1 MAYAAANEMAVN
13 GDAAVAVPAVLGLDD
28 IEGVMR
34 LYRARIL
41 RYAMFAVR
49 DRDAAETITQECFLK
64 AYRARESFRGDCS
77 LSTWLMQIA
86 VNLVRD
92 YARSKQFQF
101 WKRAQTSAVDV
112 SEVTEFLRHPGS
124 SAEAGV
130 LAREQLKS
138 VWTAVEKL
146 SKMQR
151 EVFLLAVCRRDGATG
166 DCGADGDEGKHGE
179 IASLSGLE
187 FSADASACGNGW
199 SAMNENQ
206 NQSGQT
212 GRGHLTAKEISRWL
226 VEGPEQSA
234 SRHCRAAGPARRSWL
249 RPRRR

>member
-13 GDAAVAVPAVLGLDD
+13 SDTAVAAQPVLGLDD

-64 AYRARESFRGDCS
+64 AYRARENFRGECS

-130 LAREQLKS
+130 LAREQLKA
-138 VWTAVEKL
+138 VWAAVEKL
-146 SKMQR
+146 SRMQR
-151 EVFLLAVCRRDGATG
+151 EVFLLRFVEEMELREIAELMGMKESTVKSHLYRALNSVRTRVVAGTDGA
-166 DCGADGDEGKHGE
+166 
-179 IASLSGLE
+179 
-187 FSADASACGNGW
+187 
-199 SAMNENQ
+199 Q
-206 NQSGQT
+206 
-212 GRGHLTAKEISRWL
+212 
-226 VEGPEQSA
+226 
-234 SRHCRAAGPARRSWL
+234 
-249 RPRRR
+249 

>member
-13 GDAAVAVPAVLGLDD
+13 GDLAVAAQPVLGLDD

-34 LYRARIL
+34 LYRGRIL

-101 WKRAQTSAVDV
+101 WKRAQSSAIDV

-130 LAREQLKS
+130 LAREKLKS
-138 VWTAVEKL
+138 VWSAVEKL

-151 EVFLLAVCRRDGATG
+151 EVFLLRFVEEMELREIADLMGMKESTVKSHLYRALNSVRTKVLAETDGA
-166 DCGADGDEGKHGE
+166 
-179 IASLSGLE
+179 
-187 FSADASACGNGW
+187 
-199 SAMNENQ
+199 
-206 NQSGQT
+206 
-212 GRGHLTAKEISRWL
+212 R
-226 VEGPEQSA
+226 
-234 SRHCRAAGPARRSWL
+234 
-249 RPRRR
+249 

>member
-1 MAYAAANEMAVN
+1 MAYAAANEMAVS
-13 GDAAVAVPAVLGLDD
+13 GDTAVAAQPALGLDD

-101 WKRAQTSAVDV
+101 WKRAQTSAIDV
-112 SEVTEFLRHPGS
+112 SEMTEFLRHPGS
-124 SAEAGV
+124 SAEAGM
-130 LAREQLKS
+130 LAREQLKAVS
-138 VWTAVEKL
+138 AAVERL

-151 EVFLLAVCRRDGATG
+151 EVFLLRFVEEMELREIAELMGMKESTVKSHLYRALNSVRTRVLAGTDGA
-166 DCGADGDEGKHGE
+166 
-179 IASLSGLE
+179 
-187 FSADASACGNGW
+187 
-199 SAMNENQ
+199 
-206 NQSGQT
+206 
-212 GRGHLTAKEISRWL
+212 R
-226 VEGPEQSA
+226 
-234 SRHCRAAGPARRSWL
+234 
-249 RPRRR
+249 

>member
-13 GDAAVAVPAVLGLDD
+13 SDAAVAVTAALGLDD

-64 AYRARESFRGDCS
+64 AYRARENFRGDCS

-112 SEVTEFLRHPGS
+112 SEVSEFLRHPGS

-130 LAREQLKS
+130 LAREQLKA

-151 EVFLLAVCRRDGATG
+151 EVFLLRFVEEMELREIAELMGMKESTVKSHLYRALNSVRTRVLAGTDGA
-166 DCGADGDEGKHGE
+166 
-179 IASLSGLE
+179 
-187 FSADASACGNGW
+187 
-199 SAMNENQ
+199 Q
-206 NQSGQT
+206 
-212 GRGHLTAKEISRWL
+212 
-226 VEGPEQSA
+226 
-234 SRHCRAAGPARRSWL
+234 
-249 RPRRR
+249 

>member
-1 MAYAAANEMAVN
+1 MAYAAANEMAVS
-13 GDAAVAVPAVLGLDD
+13 GDTAVAPPAVMGLDD

-112 SEVTEFLRHPGS
+112 SEVTEFLKHPGS
-124 SAEAGV
+124 SAESGV
-130 LAREQLKS
+130 LAREQLKA
-138 VWTAVEKL
+138 VWAAVEKL

-151 EVFLLAVCRRDGATG
+151 EVFLLRFVEEMELREIAELTGMKESTVKSHLYRALNSVRTRVLTETDGA
-166 DCGADGDEGKHGE
+166 
-179 IASLSGLE
+179 
-187 FSADASACGNGW
+187 
-199 SAMNENQ
+199 Q
-206 NQSGQT
+206 
-212 GRGHLTAKEISRWL
+212 
-226 VEGPEQSA
+226 
-234 SRHCRAAGPARRSWL
+234 
-249 RPRRR
+249 

>member
-1 MAYAAANEMAVN
+1 MAYAAANEMAVS
-13 GDAAVAVPAVLGLDD
+13 GDTAVAAPAVLGLDD

-49 DRDAAETITQECFLK
+49 DRDAAETITQDCFLK

-112 SEVTEFLRHPGS
+112 SEVTEFLKHPGS
-124 SAEAGV
+124 SAESGV
-130 LAREQLKS
+130 LAREQLKA
-138 VWTAVEKL
+138 VWAAVEKL

-151 EVFLLAVCRRDGATG
+151 EVFLLRFVEEMELR
-166 DCGADGDEGKHGE
+166 E
-179 IASLSGLE
+179 IAELMGMKESTVKSHLYRALNSVR
-187 FSADASACGNGW
+187 SASASGNGW
-199 SAMNENQ
+199 TQ
-206 NQSGQT
+206 
-212 GRGHLTAKEISRWL
+212 
-226 VEGPEQSA
+226 
-234 SRHCRAAGPARRSWL
+234 
-249 RPRRR
+249 

>member
-1 MAYAAANEMAVN
+1 MAYAAANEMAVS
-13 GDAAVAVPAVLGLDD
+13 GDTAVAAPAVLGLDD

-64 AYRARESFRGDCS
+64 AYRARETFRGDCS

-112 SEVTEFLRHPGS
+112 SEVTEFLKHPGS
-124 SAEAGV
+124 SAESGI
-130 LAREQLKS
+130 LAREQLKA

-151 EVFLLAVCRRDGATG
+151 EVFLLRFVEEMELREIAELMGMKESTVKSHLYRALNSVRTRVLTETDGA
-166 DCGADGDEGKHGE
+166 
-179 IASLSGLE
+179 
-187 FSADASACGNGW
+187 
-199 SAMNENQ
+199 Q
-206 NQSGQT
+206 
-212 GRGHLTAKEISRWL
+212 
-226 VEGPEQSA
+226 
-234 SRHCRAAGPARRSWL
+234 
-249 RPRRR
+249 

>member
-1 MAYAAANEMAVN
+1 MATAAANNMAMMGESVL
-13 GDAAVAVPAVLGLDD
+13 PAPASVGLDD

-34 LYRARIL
+34 LYRGRIL

-77 LSTWLMQIA
+77 ISTWLMQIA

-112 SEVTEFLRHPGS
+112 TEVTEFLPHPGA
-124 SAEAGV
+124 SAESGV
-130 LAREQLKS
+130 LAREQLQK

-151 EVFLLAVCRRDGATG
+151 QVFLLRFV
-166 DCGADGDEGKHGE
+166 EEMELLE
-179 IASLSGLE
+179 IAEAMQMKESTVKSHLYRALHAVRSKVQTE
-187 FSADASACGNGW
+187 TDGN
-199 SAMNENQ
+199 E
-206 NQSGQT
+206 
-212 GRGHLTAKEISRWL
+212 
-226 VEGPEQSA
+226 
-234 SRHCRAAGPARRSWL
+234 
-249 RPRRR
+249 

>member
-1 MAYAAANEMAVN
+1 MAYAAADDMALSSE
-13 GDAAVAVPAVLGLDD
+13 AVIASQPSIGLDD

-34 LYRARIL
+34 LYRGRIL

-101 WKRAQTSAVDV
+101 WKRAQTASVDV
-112 SEVTEFLRHPGS
+112 SEVVEFLPHPGS
-124 SAEAGV
+124 SAESGV
-130 LAREQLKS
+130 LAREQLRA

-151 EVFLLAVCRRDGATG
+151 EVFTLRFVEEMELAEIAELMGMKESTVKSHLYRALNSVRTRVLVETDGA
-166 DCGADGDEGKHGE
+166 
-179 IASLSGLE
+179 
-187 FSADASACGNGW
+187 
-199 SAMNENQ
+199 Q
-206 NQSGQT
+206 
-212 GRGHLTAKEISRWL
+212 
-226 VEGPEQSA
+226 
-234 SRHCRAAGPARRSWL
+234 
-249 RPRRR
+249 

>member
-1 MAYAAANEMAVN
+1 MAYAAAKEMVVNGEMAL
-13 GDAAVAVPAVLGLDD
+13 PTPTVLGLDD

-77 LSTWLMQIA
+77 LNTWLMQIA

-101 WKRAQTSAVDV
+101 WKRAQSTAVDV
-112 SEVTEFLRHPGS
+112 SEMTEFLPHPGS
-124 SAEAGV
+124 SAESGV

-138 VWTAVEKL
+138 VWAAVDKL

-151 EVFLLAVCRRDGATG
+151 EVFLLRFVEEMELREIAELMSMKESTVKSHLYRALNSVRSKVVSETDGA
-166 DCGADGDEGKHGE
+166 
-179 IASLSGLE
+179 
-187 FSADASACGNGW
+187 
-199 SAMNENQ
+199 Q
-206 NQSGQT
+206 
-212 GRGHLTAKEISRWL
+212 
-226 VEGPEQSA
+226 
-234 SRHCRAAGPARRSWL
+234 
-249 RPRRR
+249 

>member
-1 MAYAAANEMAVN
+1 MAYAAANEMAVS
-13 GDAAVAVPAVLGLDD
+13 GDTAVAAPAVLGLDD

-34 LYRARIL
+34 LYRGRIL

-49 DRDAAETITQECFLK
+49 DRDAAETITQDCFLK

-112 SEVTEFLRHPGS
+112 SEVTEFLKHPGS
-124 SAEAGV
+124 SAESGV
-130 LAREQLKS
+130 LAREQLKA

-146 SKMQR
+146 SRMQR
-151 EVFLLAVCRRDGATG
+151 EVFLLRFVEEMELREIAELMGMKESTVKSHLYRALNAVRGRVLTEADGA
-166 DCGADGDEGKHGE
+166 
-179 IASLSGLE
+179 
-187 FSADASACGNGW
+187 
-199 SAMNENQ
+199 Q
-206 NQSGQT
+206 
-212 GRGHLTAKEISRWL
+212 
-226 VEGPEQSA
+226 
-234 SRHCRAAGPARRSWL
+234 
-249 RPRRR
+249 

>member
-1 MAYAAANEMAVN
+1 MAYAAADDMALSSE
-13 GDAAVAVPAVLGLDD
+13 AVIASQPSIGLDD

-34 LYRARIL
+34 LYRGRIL

-112 SEVTEFLRHPGS
+112 SEVTEFLRQPGS
-124 SAEAGV
+124 SVEAGM
-130 LAREQLKS
+130 LAREKLKA
-138 VWTAVEKL
+138 VWAAVEKL

-151 EVFLLAVCRRDGATG
+151 EVFLLRFVEEMELREIAELMGMKESTVKSHLYRALNSVRTRVLVETDGA
-166 DCGADGDEGKHGE
+166 
-179 IASLSGLE
+179 
-187 FSADASACGNGW
+187 
-199 SAMNENQ
+199 Q
-206 NQSGQT
+206 
-212 GRGHLTAKEISRWL
+212 
-226 VEGPEQSA
+226 
-234 SRHCRAAGPARRSWL
+234 
-249 RPRRR
+249 

>member
-1 MAYAAANEMAVN
+1 MVYGAANEMAMS
-13 GDAAVAVPAVLGLDD
+13 GETAVAAPPVLGLDD

-49 DRDAAETITQECFLK
+49 DRDAAETITQDCFLK

-101 WKRAQTSAVDV
+101 WKRAQTSAIDV
-112 SEVTEFLRHPGS
+112 AEVTEFLPHPGS
-124 SAEAGV
+124 SAEAGL
-130 LAREQLKS
+130 LAREHLRA
-138 VWTAVEKL
+138 VWAAVDKL

-151 EVFLLAVCRRDGATG
+151 EVFLLRFVEEMELREIADMMGMKESTVKSHLYRALNSVRTRVIARTDGA
-166 DCGADGDEGKHGE
+166 
-179 IASLSGLE
+179 
-187 FSADASACGNGW
+187 
-199 SAMNENQ
+199 Q
-206 NQSGQT
+206 
-212 GRGHLTAKEISRWL
+212 
-226 VEGPEQSA
+226 
-234 SRHCRAAGPARRSWL
+234 
-249 RPRRR
+249 

>member
-1 MAYAAANEMAVN
+1 MS
-13 GDAAVAVPAVLGLDD
+13 GDVPAQAQPLGLDD

-34 LYRARIL
+34 LYRGRIL

-101 WKRAQTSAVDV
+101 WKRAQTASVDV
-112 SEVTEFLRHPGS
+112 TEAAEFLPHPGA
-124 SAEAGV
+124 SAEKSM
-130 LAREQLKS
+130 LAREKLKS
-138 VWTAVEKL
+138 VWAAVEKL

-151 EVFLLAVCRRDGATG
+151 EVFVLRFVEEMELL
-166 DCGADGDEGKHGE
+166 E
-179 IASLSGLE
+179 IADVMGMKESTVKS
-187 FSADASACGNGW
+187 
-199 SAMNENQ
+199 
-206 NQSGQT
+206 
-212 GRGHLTAKEISRWL
+212 HLY
-226 VEGPEQSA
+226 
-234 SRHCRAAGPARRSWL
+234 RALNAVRTKVQVGAR
-249 RPRRR
+249 

>member
-1 MAYAAANEMAVN
+1 MAYAAANEMAVS
-13 GDAAVAVPAVLGLDD
+13 GDTVVAAQAMLGLDD

-34 LYRARIL
+34 LYRGRIL

-49 DRDAAETITQECFLK
+49 DRDAAETITQDCFLK

-112 SEVTEFLRHPGS
+112 SEVTEFLKHPGS
-124 SAEAGV
+124 SAESGV
-130 LAREQLKS
+130 LAREQLKA

-146 SKMQR
+146 SRMQR
-151 EVFLLAVCRRDGATG
+151 EVFLLRFVEEMELREIAELMGMKESTVKSHLYRALNSVRGRVLTEADGA
-166 DCGADGDEGKHGE
+166 
-179 IASLSGLE
+179 
-187 FSADASACGNGW
+187 
-199 SAMNENQ
+199 Q
-206 NQSGQT
+206 
-212 GRGHLTAKEISRWL
+212 
-226 VEGPEQSA
+226 
-234 SRHCRAAGPARRSWL
+234 
-249 RPRRR
+249 

>member
-1 MAYAAANEMAVN
+1 MSGET
-13 GDAAVAVPAVLGLDD
+13 AVAAPPVLGLDD

-49 DRDAAETITQECFLK
+49 DRDAAETITQDCFLK

-101 WKRAQTSAVDV
+101 WKRAQTSAIDV
-112 SEVTEFLRHPGS
+112 AEVTEFLPHPGG
-124 SAEAGV
+124 SAESGL
-130 LAREQLKS
+130 LAREHLKA
-138 VWTAVEKL
+138 VWAAVDKL

-151 EVFLLAVCRRDGATG
+151 EVFLLRFVEEMELREIADLMGMKESTVKSHLYRALNSVRTRVIARTDGA
-166 DCGADGDEGKHGE
+166 
-179 IASLSGLE
+179 
-187 FSADASACGNGW
+187 
-199 SAMNENQ
+199 Q
-206 NQSGQT
+206 
-212 GRGHLTAKEISRWL
+212 
-226 VEGPEQSA
+226 
-234 SRHCRAAGPARRSWL
+234 
-249 RPRRR
+249 